1 MAAYTVYHYKGMKIF
16 HYPKSAPLTR
26 PGWYVKGFFRC
37 PTLKAAKEFIDN
49 YDEHLDTFCEAAKRV
64 LKGR

>member
-1 MAAYTVYHYKGMKIF
+1 MAVTKDDVF
-16 HYPKSAPLTR
+16 
-26 PGWYVKGFFRC
+26 
-37 PTLKAAKEFIDN
+37 EFIDN